1 MNRPF
6 KYVNNQVVELT
17 DEKIAEAEAQAHI
30 HEQHRLEIVSNLVRS
45 ERDSLLSKTDYLL
58 LGDRQIS
65 QEWLDYRQQLRDVPA
80 QPGFPDNVEWPVP
93 PT

>member
-17 DEKIAEAEAQAHI
+17 DEEIAEAEALAPFYE
-30 HEQHRLEIVSNLVRS
+30 EQRLKAVSELVRAERNARLEQ
-45 ERDSLLSKTDYLL
+45 TDYLL
-58 LGDRQIS
+58 LGDRQVS
-65 QEWLDYRQQLRDVPA
+65 QEWLDYRQQLRNVPA